1 MPLSKS
7 LLNSFRVRLLLL
19 LAALLV
25 LTLAAQY
32 YVNLRTA
39 RTNTRFMIDQREAI
53 LAGVSLGVKALN
65 SNKYLDQL
73 QDEAKQPLLGAQ
85 NGRVKNVLIVDDDG
99 NIEDSLDKNQSPQVN
114 PDKTT
119 RYVRVKEISLPP
131 LNSAGGPLSDDTPL
145 PEGMNVVPENRAGSA
160 GAFYFPVETDKG
172 RHYVIVLL
180 DSANTMGIVFRRQ
193 GRQALIYTLAVLLAM
208 TGLTAIVVWQ
218 FTRPIKS
225 LSIAARRVAGGD
237 FSYRVQQM
245 RRRDEMGELTEL
257 FNEMTVKLARTR
269 ELEAQLYNA
278 EKAVVVSRL
287 ASAIAHEIRNPLN
300 YINLTLDHLQ
310 TTFAPNDPQ
319 KQEKFES
326 LTKQLKSEVARIN
339 DRITEFLNYSRPP
352 KLHPEP
358 VDLEDLARDALRIF
372 EVQTMETGVD
382 ARVTTNGN
390 VPQITADPDS
400 LHSAL
405 TNLIINGLQAMDGT
419 GGKIEVALSSE
430 DRGRRARID
439 VIDSGRG
446 IAPDDISKIFEA
458 YYSTK
463 ETGTGLGL
471 AIVKKAIEDH
481 HGTITVKSKVGEGT
495 TFTITLPV
503 TVPVPGALA
512 TGSSDR

>member
-1 MPLSKS
+1 MSKS

-39 RTNTRFMIDQREAI
+39 RTNTRFMIEQREAI
-53 LAGVSLGVKALN
+53 LAGVSLGIKAIN
-65 SNKYLDQL
+65 SGKYLDQM
-73 QDEAKQPLLGAQ
+73 QDEAKQPLLGDQ
-85 NGRVKNVLIVDDDG
+85 SSRVKNVLIVDVQGD
-99 NIEDSLDKNQSPQVN
+99 IENSLDKGQNPQVLA
-114 PDKTT
+114 DGST
-119 RYVRVKEISLPP
+119 RYVMVKDISLPP
-131 LNSAGGPLSDDTPL
+131 LNSAGGPLSEDIPL
-145 PEGMNVVPENRAGSA
+145 PEGMTVVPENRAGAA
-160 GAFYFPVETDKG
+160 GAFFFPVETEKG
-172 RHYVIVLL
+172 KHYVVVVL

-193 GRQALIYTLAVLLAM
+193 GRQALLYTLAVLLAM
-208 TGLTAIVVWQ
+208 TALTAIVVWQ

-237 FSYRVQQM
+237 FSYRVPEM
-245 RRRDEMGELTEL
+245 RRRDEMGELTDL

-310 TTFAPNDPQ
+310 TSFAPEDRQ
-319 KQEKFES
+319 KHEKFES
-326 LTKQLKSEVARIN
+326 LTRQLKSEVGRIN

-358 VDLEDLARDALRIF
+358 VDLEEVARDAMRIF
-372 EVQTMETGVD
+372 EVQTNETGVD
-382 ARVTTNGN
+382 ARVTTKGK

-405 TNLIINGLQAMDGT
+405 TNLIINGLQAMDGS
-419 GGKIEVALSSE
+419 GGKIEVALSGE
-430 DRGRRARID
+430 DGRARID
-439 VIDSGRG
+439 VTDSGRG
-446 IAPDDISKIFEA
+446 IAPDDISKVFEP

-495 TFTITLPV
+495 TFTITLPIGGIV
-503 TVPVPGALA
+503 LEDGYVLPPPP
-512 TGSSDR
+512 R

>member
-39 RTNTRFMIDQREAI
+39 RTNTRFMIEQREAI
-53 LAGVSLGVKALN
+53 LAGVSLGLKAIS
-65 SNKYLDQL
+65 SNKYLDQM

-85 NGRVKNVLIVDDDG
+85 SGRVKNVMIVDGQG
-99 NIEDSLDKNQSPQVN
+99 NIENSLDKNQNPQVN
-114 PDKTT
+114 ADGST
-119 RYVRVKEISLPP
+119 RYVTVKDISLPP
-131 LNSAGGPLSDDTPL
+131 LNSAGGPEDIPL
-145 PEGMNVVPENRAGSA
+145 PEGMTVVPENRAGAA
-160 GAFYFPVETDKG
+160 GAFYFPVETEKG
-172 RHYVIVLL
+172 KHYVVVVL

-193 GRQALIYTLAVLLAM
+193 GRQALLSTLAVLLVM
-208 TGLTAIVVWQ
+208 TCLTAIVVWQ

-225 LSIAARRVAGGD
+225 LSIAARRIAGGD
-237 FSYRVQQM
+237 FSYRVPEM

-257 FNEMTVKLARTR
+257 FNEMTLKLARTR

-310 TTFAPNDPQ
+310 TTFAPSDPQ

-358 VDLEDLARDALRIF
+358 IDLEALIRDALRIF

-382 ARVTTNGN
+382 ASVTTNGR
-390 VPQITADPDS
+390 VPQVIADPDS

-405 TNLIINGLQAMDGT
+405 TNLIINGLQAMDGS

-430 DRGRRARID
+430 DDGRRARID
-439 VIDSGRG
+439 VTDSGRG
-446 IAPDDISKIFEA
+446 IAPDDISKVFEP

-481 HGTITVKSKVGEGT
+481 HGTITVKSKVGAGT
-495 TFTITLPV
+495 TFTIRLPV
-503 TVPVPGALA
+503 SLPAVSVPPAVAG
-512 TGSSDR
+512 G